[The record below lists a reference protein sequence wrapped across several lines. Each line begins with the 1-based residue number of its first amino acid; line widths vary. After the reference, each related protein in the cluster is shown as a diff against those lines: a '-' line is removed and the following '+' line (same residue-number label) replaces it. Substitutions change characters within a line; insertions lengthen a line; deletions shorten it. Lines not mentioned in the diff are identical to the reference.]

1 MAESNPVCLF
11 CRIFAEVRETSEV
24 DPHAAI
30 AKFFQ
35 LQRLI
40 LQQSAVWKACSL
52 EMSKECR
59 PEKEK
64 TSRKAPAAS
73 HSKAAPCNTAKNSDT
88 DAQTSEK
95 VEWAREDGLKEICRS
110 WITLQKESQSW
121 FLSFL
126 EDALEAGFEFEDQTT
141 KNTRDRVRRGQSRSG
156 DGRIAV
162 RLSQL
167 KETSSWL
174 DQLQE
179 EMGKSCDGSAVETVE
194 RLKRKVYKCL
204 LGTVETAASALEG
217 RTGYC

>member
-1 MAESNPVCLF
+1 V
-11 CRIFAEVRETSEV
+11 V

-40 LQQSAVWKACSL
+40 LQQSAVWKAYSL
-52 EMSKECR
+52 ETTSRECR

-73 HSKAAPCNTAKNSDT
+73 HGKAAACNTAKNSDT
-88 DAQTSEK
+88 DSQTSEK

-110 WITLQKESQSW
+110 WITLKKESQSW

-126 EDALEAGFEFEDQTT
+126 EDALEAGFEFEDRATGST
-141 KNTRDRVRRGQSRSG
+141 TRDRARGGQSRCG

-174 DQLQE
+174 DQLQD
-179 EMGKSCDGSAVETVE
+179 EMGNSCDVSAVETVE
-194 RLKRKVYKCL
+194 RLKRKAYKCL

-217 RTGYC
+217 RAGYC